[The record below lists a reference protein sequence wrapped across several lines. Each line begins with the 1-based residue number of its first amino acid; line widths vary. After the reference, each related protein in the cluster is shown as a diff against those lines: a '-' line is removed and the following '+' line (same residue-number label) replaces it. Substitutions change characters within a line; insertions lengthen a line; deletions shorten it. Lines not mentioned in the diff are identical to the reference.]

1 MSKFIVLSADDNVGV
16 ALEKLKAGAQID
28 AAATVV
34 LKEDIPS
41 GHKFALRPIAKDEN
55 VVKYGLP
62 IGHATADIPA
72 GGWVHVQNTKT
83 NLKGEDEYVFTP
95 ATPATPENNPAIPTF
110 QGYRRSNG
118 KVGIRNEIWIIPTV
132 GCVNNTVERLAAM
145 ANKTKP
151 AGVERVI
158 AFPHP
163 YGCSQLGDDHENTR
177 IILADLSQHPNAAGI
192 LYVGLGCEN
201 NVMAKFRQL
210 VENLPGRCPDIAYMV
225 TQDEADE
232 EVTGMT
238 HLEGLMTRAASAKRE
253 PVPVSELCVGLKC
266 GGSDGLSGVTAN
278 PLLGAFSDWLVD
290 RGGKIVLSEVPEM
303 FGAEVPL
310 LNRSADEKVFDA
322 GVHMI
327 NDFKRYFTD
336 HGQNIYE
343 NPSPGNKD
351 GGITT
356 LEDKSLGCT
365 QKAGNRPVVDV
376 VPYGGVVTKR
386 GVTLLSGPG
395 NDIVA
400 VTALTAAG
408 AHMVLFTTGRG
419 TPLGGPAPVVK
430 VSTNSDLA
438 RRKPHWIDFDAGKL
452 VETGAMN
459 IVLKEFVD
467 TLIRIA
473 SGEETCSEQRN
484 MHDFAIF
491 KNGVTL

>member
-16 ALEKLKAGAQID
+16 ALEKLKAGTRID
-28 AAATVV
+28 AADTVV
-34 LKEDIPS
+34 LTEDIPA
-41 GHKFALRPIAKDEN
+41 GHKFALRPIPGGGD
-55 VVKYGLP
+55 VIKYGLP
-62 IGHATADIPA
+62 IGHATADVPA
-72 GGWVHVQNTKT
+72 GGWVHVHNTKT
-83 NLKGEDEYVFTP
+83 NLKGEDEYVFKPSAP
-95 ATPATPENNPAIPTF
+95 AAVEANPEVPAF
-110 QGYRRSNG
+110 QGYRRANG
-118 KVGIRNEIWIIPTV
+118 KVGIRNEIWLIPTV
-132 GCVNNTVERLAAM
+132 GCVNNTVERLADM
-145 ANKTKP
+145 ANKRKP
-151 AGVERVI
+151 DGVERVV

-163 YGCSQLGDDHENTR
+163 FGCSQLGDDHENTR
-177 IILADLSQHPNAAGI
+177 IILADLSLHPNAAGI

-201 NVMAKFRQL
+201 NVMSKFREM
-210 VENLPGRCPDIAYMV
+210 VESRADRCSDIAYMV

-232 EVTGMT
+232 EVAGMAL
-238 HLEGLMTRAASAKRE
+238 LEGLMARAATAKRE

-310 LNRSADEKVFDA
+310 LNRSLDEKVFSE

-376 VPYGGVVTKR
+376 LPYGGVVTER

-430 VSTNSDLA
+430 VSTNTDLA

-452 VETGAMN
+452 VETGSMSG
-459 IVLKEFVD
+459 VLKEFVD
-467 TLIRIA
+467 VLIRIA
-473 SGEETCSEQRN
+473 SGQETCSERRE